1 VTTVPPS
8 GNDVP
13 ESASAGVERPSG
25 PVLRAR
31 RVSARLVLDV
41 RSTCDLSF
49 LVAAARTPGW
59 RVDDELVV
67 HLGGAELPVGARPV
81 EVPVGPAGSGE
92 RMHVLTGVPQ
102 GELVVEYTGTVAPA
116 AAPDGAGQDDGQDD
130 GPVRPQATDPQ
141 QAARDRFELNRPSRY
156 CPSDELAAFAAAE
169 FGSRRERSDADLAA
183 AVERWVAGRL
193 VYTSGSSTS
202 FDGAVQ
208 TMLRGQG
215 VCRDYAHL
223 VVALCR
229 ALELPARLTAVYA
242 PGLSPMDFHAVAEV
256 RVVRDDGAAAWE
268 VLDATRLAPRRSLT
282 RISTGRDAADTA
294 FLTSLRGG
302 LVLQQMTVTAVL
314 DGDLPAEDGG
324 RTVLA

>member
-1 VTTVPPS
+1 M
-8 GNDVP
+8 
-13 ESASAGVERPSG
+13 
-25 PVLRAR
+25 RAR

-41 RSTCDLSF
+41 RSTCDLSL

-59 RVDDELVV
+59 QVDDELVV
-67 HLGGAELPVGARPV
+67 HLDGSELPEGARPV
-81 EVPVGPAGSGE
+81 EVPVGPAGRGE

-102 GELVVEYTGTVAPA
+102 GELVVEYSGTVAPG
-116 AAPDGAGQDDGQDD
+116 DGA
-130 GPVRPQATDPQ
+130 DPAPAADPE

-183 AVERWVAGRL
+183 AVERWVADRL

-256 RVVRDDGAAAWE
+256 RVVRDDGAADWE
-268 VLDATRLAPRRSLT
+268 VLDATRLAPRRALS

>member
-1 VTTVPPS
+1 MTTAPPE
-8 GNDVP
+8 DPAVEHDP
-13 ESASAGVERPSG
+13 AGVERPSG

-41 RSTCDLSF
+41 RSTCDLSL

-59 RVDDELVV
+59 QVDDELVV
-67 HLGGAELPVGARPV
+67 HLGGEELPEAARPV
-81 EVPVGPAGSGE
+81 EVPVGPAGRGE
-92 RMHVLTGVPQ
+92 RMHVLTGVPE
-102 GELVVEYTGTVAPA
+102 GELVVEYSGTVAPA
-116 AAPDGAGQDDGQDD
+116 TSAEDGDDDGAE
-130 GPVRPQATDPQ
+130 PPAADPH

-183 AVERWVAGRL
+183 AVERWVADRL

-229 ALELPARLTAVYA
+229 ALELPARMTAVYA

-256 RVVRDDGAAAWE
+256 RVQRPGGAAAWE
-268 VLDATRLAPRRSLT
+268 VHDATRLAPRRTLS

-302 LVLQQMTVTAVL
+302 LVLEQMTVTAVV

-324 RTVLA
+324 RTTLA

>member
-1 VTTVPPS
+1 MTTAPPS

-13 ESASAGVERPSG
+13 ELAPTGVERPSG

-41 RSTCDLSF
+41 RSTCDLSL

-59 RVDDELVV
+59 QVDDELVV
-67 HLGGAELPVGARPV
+67 HLDGSELPEGARPV
-81 EVPVGPAGSGE
+81 EVPVGPAGRGE

-102 GELVVEYTGTVAPA
+102 GELVVEYSGTVAPG
-116 AAPDGAGQDDGQDD
+116 DGA
-130 GPVRPQATDPQ
+130 DPAPAADPE

-183 AVERWVAGRL
+183 AVERWVADRL

-256 RVVRDDGAAAWE
+256 RVVRDDGAADWE
-268 VLDATRLAPRRSLT
+268 VLDATRLAPRRALS